1 MPEFLDEFFSK
12 INYKISAINQ
22 KLAQEN
28 LKITCV
34 ESCTGGLLSGLFTEI
49 EGSSKIFDRGFVVY
63 SNQSKIDLLNVD
75 KKLLEEFGAVSEE
88 VALAMARGALENSQA
103 NIAIAITGIAGP
115 TGATLDKKVGTIFV
129 ALVTKNFNQVEKF
142 IFGNNRNENRNLTLE
157 NSLIMLENFL
167 QKNSKIK

>member
-1 MPEFLDEFFSK
+1 MNFSTK
-12 INYKISAINQ
+12 LITKISEINQ
-22 KLAQEN
+22 KLSQEN
-28 LKITCV
+28 LKITCA

-49 EGSSKIFDRGFVVY
+49 DGSSKIFDRGFIVY

-115 TGATLDKKVGTIFV
+115 TGATLDKKVGTIFI

-142 IFGNNRNENRNLTLE
+142 IFGNNRNKNRNLTLE

>member
-1 MPEFLDEFFSK
+1 MNFSAK
-12 INYKISAINQ
+12 LTTKISAINQ
-22 KLAQEN
+22 KLSQEN
-28 LKITCV
+28 LKITCA

-115 TGATLDKKVGTIFV
+115 TGATLDKKVGTIFI
-129 ALVTKNFNQVEKF
+129 ALVAKNFIQVEKF
-142 IFGNNRNENRNLTLE
+142 IFGNNRNKNRNLTLE
-157 NSLIMLENFL
+157 NSLIMLENLL
-167 QKNSKIK
+167 QKNNKIK

>member
-1 MPEFLDEFFSK
+1 MNFSTK
-12 INYKISAINQ
+12 LITKISAINQ
-22 KLAQEN
+22 KLSQEN
-28 LKITCV
+28 LKITCA

-88 VALAMARGALENSQA
+88 VALAMARGALENSHA

-115 TGATLDKKVGTIFV
+115 TGATLDKKVGTIFI

-142 IFGNNRNENRNLTLE
+142 IFGNNRNKNRNLTLE
-157 NSLIMLENFL
+157 NSLIMLENLL
-167 QKNSKIK
+167 QKNNKIK

>member
-1 MPEFLDEFFSK
+1 MNFSAK
-12 INYKISAINQ
+12 LIAKISAINQ
-22 KLAQEN
+22 KLVQEN
-28 LKITCV
+28 LKITCA

-49 EGSSKIFDRGFVVY
+49 DGSSKIFDRGFIVY

-75 KKLLEEFGAVSEE
+75 KKLLEEFGAVSGE

-115 TGATLDKKVGTIFV
+115 TGATLDKKVGTIFI
-129 ALVTKNFNQVEKF
+129 ALVTKNFYQIEKF

>member
-1 MPEFLDEFFSK
+1 MNFSTK
-12 INYKISAINQ
+12 LITKISAINQ
-22 KLAQEN
+22 KLSQEN
-28 LKITCV
+28 LKITCA

-115 TGATLDKKVGTIFV
+115 TGATLDKKVGTIFI
-129 ALVTKNFNQVEKF
+129 ALVTKNFIQVEKF
-142 IFGNNRNENRNLTLE
+142 IFGNNRNKNRNLTLE

>member
-1 MPEFLDEFFSK
+1 MNFSPKLINK
-12 INYKISAINQ
+12 IIEINQ
-22 KLAQEN
+22 KLVQEN
-28 LKITCV
+28 LKITCA

-63 SNQSKIDLLNVD
+63 SNKSKIDLLNVD

-115 TGATLDKKVGTIFV
+115 TGATLDKKVGTIFI
-129 ALVTKNFNQVEKF
+129 ALVTKNFIQVEKF
-142 IFGNNRNENRNLTLE
+142 IFGNNRNKNRNLTLE

-167 QKNSKIK
+167 KINSKIK

>member
-1 MPEFLDEFFSK
+1 MNFSTK
-12 INYKISAINQ
+12 LITKISAINQ
-22 KLAQEN
+22 KLSQEN
-28 LKITCV
+28 LKITCA

-88 VALAMARGALENSQA
+88 VALAMARGALENSHA

-115 TGATLDKKVGTIFV
+115 TGATLDKKVGTIFI

-142 IFGNNRNENRNLTLE
+142 IFGNNRNKNRNLTLE

>member
-1 MPEFLDEFFSK
+1 MNFSAK
-12 INYKISAINQ
+12 LTTKISAINQ
-22 KLAQEN
+22 KLSQEN
-28 LKITCV
+28 LKITCA

-115 TGATLDKKVGTIFV
+115 TGATLDKKVGTIFI
-129 ALVTKNFNQVEKF
+129 ALVTKNFIQVEKF
-142 IFGNNRNENRNLTLE
+142 IFGNNRNKNRNLTLE

>member
-1 MPEFLDEFFSK
+1 MNFSAK
-12 INYKISAINQ
+12 LITKISAINQ
-22 KLAQEN
+22 KLSQEN
-28 LKITCV
+28 LKITCA

-49 EGSSKIFDRGFVVY
+49 EGSSKIFDRGFMVY

-75 KKLLEEFGAVSEE
+75 KKLIDDFGAVSEE

-129 ALVTKNFNQVEKF
+129 ALVSKNFNQVEKF
-142 IFGNNRNENRNLTLE
+142 IFGNNRHENRKLTLE

>member
-1 MPEFLDEFFSK
+1 MNFSAK
-12 INYKISAINQ
+12 LIAKISAINQ
-22 KLAQEN
+22 KLVQEN
-28 LKITCV
+28 LKITCA
-34 ESCTGGLLSGLFTEI
+34 ESCTGGLLSGLLTEI
-49 EGSSKIFDRGFVVY
+49 DGSSKIFDRGFIVY

-129 ALVTKNFNQVEKF
+129 ALVAKNFNQVEKF

>member
-1 MPEFLDEFFSK
+1 MNFSTK
-12 INYKISAINQ
+12 LITKISAINQ
-22 KLAQEN
+22 KLSQEN
-28 LKITCV
+28 LKITCA

-49 EGSSKIFDRGFVVY
+49 EGSSKIFDRGFIVY

-115 TGATLDKKVGTIFV
+115 TGATLDKKVGTIFI
-129 ALVTKNFNQVEKF
+129 ALVAKNFIQVEKF
-142 IFGNNRNENRNLTLE
+142 IFGNNRNKNRNLTLE
-157 NSLIMLENFL
+157 NSLIMLENLL
-167 QKNSKIK
+167 QKNNKIK

>member
-1 MPEFLDEFFSK
+1 MNFSTK
-12 INYKISAINQ
+12 LITKISEINQ
-22 KLAQEN
+22 KLSQEN
-28 LKITCV
+28 LKITCA

-115 TGATLDKKVGTIFV
+115 TGATLDKKVGTIFI
-129 ALVTKNFNQVEKF
+129 ALVTKNFIQVEKF
-142 IFGNNRNENRNLTLE
+142 IFGNNRNKNRNLTLE
-157 NSLIMLENFL
+157 NSLIMLKNLL
-167 QKNSKIK
+167 QKNNKIK

>member
-1 MPEFLDEFFSK
+1 MNFSTK
-12 INYKISAINQ
+12 LITKISAINQ
-22 KLAQEN
+22 KLSQEN
-28 LKITCV
+28 LKITCA

-75 KKLLEEFGAVSEE
+75 KKLLKEFGAVSEE
-88 VALAMARGALENSQA
+88 VALAMARGALENSHA

-129 ALVTKNFNQVEKF
+129 ALVAKNFNQVEKF

>member
-1 MPEFLDEFFSK
+1 MNFSAK
-12 INYKISAINQ
+12 LIAKISAINQ
-22 KLAQEN
+22 KLVQEN
-28 LKITCV
+28 LKITCA

-49 EGSSKIFDRGFVVY
+49 DGSSKIFDRGFIVY

-129 ALVTKNFNQVEKF
+129 ALVAKNFNQVEKF
-142 IFGNNRNENRNLTLE
+142 IFGNNRNKNRNLTLE
-157 NSLIMLENFL
+157 NSLIMLENLL
-167 QKNSKIK
+167 QKK